1 MEVALHTFF
10 RLVSKSMTLD
20 DLERQKRT
28 LAEKDRYTEPS
39 RKKLN
44 EDRPKLSGKM

>member
-28 LAEKDRYTEPS
+28 LAEKRSLYGAQQ
-39 RKKLN
+39 KKI
-44 EDRPKLSGKM
+44 E

>member
-28 LAEKDRYTEPS
+28 LAEKDRCRDTDS
-39 RKKLN
+39 R
-44 EDRPKLSGKM
+44 LSTVRVL